1 MPCRRL
7 RVTIGPTRTPHGS
20 PHGRT
25 HLRSLP
31 SSPTARRRFSGMLD
45 GWAKEASA
53 AGKASESTR
62 EAYTRTVRK
71 LIAFLGYD
79 EANRVRPEDIVAF
92 KDARLAEINPRT
104 GKAVSAKTVNDGD
117 LSGLKTVFGWG
128 VKNRKVTVN
137 PAAGITIAVA
147 EKPKVRPKGFTDT
160 EAAAILRHARNYKPS

>member
-92 KDARLAEINPRT
+92 KDARLAAINPRT
-104 GKAVSAKTVNDGD
+104 GKAESANTVTEHHLAG
-117 LSGLKTVFGWG
+117 
-128 VKNRKVTVN
+128 VN
-137 PAAGITIAVA
+137 PVYGRGA
-147 EKPKVRPKGFTDT
+147 
-160 EAAAILRHARNYKPS
+160 